1 MSSEYWLLCEVGENP
16 PLSWDWL
23 SAEGS
28 LLKGDGNCPNIMY
41 LHCSVNTIGCK
52 IVRVHSPFLLWN
64 KLTEWTHLLLKVLQS
79 SMSLLFTW
87 RLEKILHFSPL
98 KPTLTRLVQHTAFW
112 WVHVFSILQFSCRQ
126 LFLFYTRSPPHSLSS
141 IIRVTCYT
149 YKVLCCLQIL
159 KDVPRMTSLAHLF
172 QEKRIQE
179 VSISFTTM
187 LIIVQI

>member
-1 MSSEYWLLCEVGENP
+1 MQ
-16 PLSWDWL
+16 
-23 SAEGS
+23 
-28 LLKGDGNCPNIMY
+28 NCPCAFPFFA
-41 LHCSVNTIGCK
+41 LKWTLP
-52 IVRVHSPFLLWN
+52 SPLVFSHV
-64 KLTEWTHLLLKVLQS
+64 LTEWTHLLFKVLQS

-141 IIRVTCYT
+141 IIRVTCYM

-187 LIIVQI
+187 LIIVQIYSISALIVCLNLTPVRSSTNETTLYKS